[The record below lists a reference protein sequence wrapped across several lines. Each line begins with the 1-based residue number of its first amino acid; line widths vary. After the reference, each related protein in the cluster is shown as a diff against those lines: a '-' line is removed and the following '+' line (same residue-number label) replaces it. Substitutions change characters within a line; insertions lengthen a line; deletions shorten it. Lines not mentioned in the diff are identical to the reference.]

1 MNRLQIQGLVRD
13 EKGRTRTTEEMVEQ
27 MAAEEAQA
35 QADAPFWEN
44 VWGRLDS
51 DILKQD
57 FPESR
62 NELAKLHGRG
72 LFARKG
78 EGLPIDELADI
89 LKNAGWFPQNADSST
104 LVEMLRE
111 KKTPA
116 RREAGRGGH
125 SYQQEHTNSFG
136 VPMSRVTKIEGA
148 VSRKELDAALSA
160 LTGKDLP
167 NLIEGVTAQV
177 NANQRRKLE
186 RLAISRCPMALPAA
200 NTKESLPES
209 PMHGNGRRRQDVME
223 TKNHMPDVGLRRYVS
238 ALNLNGDD
246 AFAWIP

>member
-62 NELAKLHGRG
+62 NELAKLHGRR

-89 LKNAGWFPQNADSST
+89 LKNAGWLPQNADSST

-111 KKTPA
+111 KKTPT
-116 RREAGRGGH
+116 RKEAGRGGH
-125 SYQQEHTNSFG
+125 PYQQEHTNSFG

-160 LTGKDLP
+160 LAGKDLP

-186 RLAISRCPMALPAA
+186 RTKAGDKSMSNGFTRSEHEGVAA
-200 NTKESLPES
+200 RIANAWKWAAEA
-209 PMHGNGRRRQDVME
+209 GRD
-223 TKNHMPDVGLRRYVS
+223 
-238 ALNLNGDD
+238 GDKKSH
-246 AFAWIP
+246 A